1 MLSIVLMLHLRMK
14 HQYIHRQQNTIN
26 NLSKAQKQQD
36 NVQTQG

>member
-14 HQYIHRQQNTIN
+14 HQYIHRQHNTIN
-26 NLSKAQKQQD
+26 NLFKAQKQQD